1 MNNITII
8 HYIRLGGSIVI
19 GSDKPM
25 FIVNSKGV
33 RVVRILG
40 EGIIRGGGQ

>member
-8 HYIRLGGSIVI
+8 RYIRLGGSIVI

-33 RVVRILG
+33 RVVR
-40 EGIIRGGGQ
+40 GGDYKVRRTVD